1 MQSFLENRPQVQ
13 RPNGFTLIE
22 LMITVAIIGV
32 LAAIA
37 VPNYMNYVLNANRS
51 AAQSFMLNAAQRQ
64 QQYFLDNRSYAPDL
78 ATLQVPIPSG
88 VSPNYTVVLNLLPG
102 PPLGFEIIATPT
114 GSQNR
119 NNEPTLRIDQ
129 SGAKTPSGTAYGAW

>member
-1 MQSFLENRPQVQ
+1 MQNFLENKSRSKPSG
-13 RPNGFTLIE
+13 GFTLIE
-22 LMITVAIIGV
+22 LMITIAIVGI

-37 VPNYMNYVLNANRS
+37 IPNYMNHVLKANRS

-64 QQYFLDNRSYAPDL
+64 QQYFLDNRSYAPDF
-78 ATLQVPIPSG
+78 ATLQVPIPND

-114 GSQNR
+114 GKQDR
-119 NNEPTLRIDQ
+119 NNEPALRIDQ
-129 SGAKTPSGTAYGAW
+129 SGAKTPNGTAYGAW